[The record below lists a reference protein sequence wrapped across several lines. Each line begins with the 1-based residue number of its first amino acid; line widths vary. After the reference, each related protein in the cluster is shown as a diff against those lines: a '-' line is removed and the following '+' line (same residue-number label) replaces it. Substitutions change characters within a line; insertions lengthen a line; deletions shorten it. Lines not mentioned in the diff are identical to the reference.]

1 MKLIRAI
8 ELVVL
13 TLVVSLGVARAQPW
27 QPLTN
32 QPTFQA
38 SNANLL
44 TDGTVMVQ
52 RYFTNQWYRLTPD
65 AFGSYVNGT
74 WSQLASMAADY
85 GPLYYAS
92 VVLADGRLIVTGGEY
107 NFSPPAVWTNKGAV
121 YDPLADAWTVLRPPT
136 GWTNIGDAQATV
148 LADGRFMLA
157 NPFDK
162 RIAILDPVSLTYT
175 NLKPPKD
182 DRNAEEGWNILPDG
196 SVLVIDVLARP
207 RAQRYVPELNQW
219 VAAGVLP
226 VNLVDP
232 GSQEIGP
239 AVLRPDGTVFAT
251 GATGHNAIYDTASG
265 NWSAGPDFP
274 LFSEGRYYDIADGPA
289 SLLPS
294 GNVLCAASPGIFLR
308 PTHFWEFD
316 GANLIQVP
324 DTPHS
329 SSITSY
335 EGRMLLLP
343 TGQVL
348 FTDGS
353 PDVQVYTAAGTYDP
367 SWAPTI
373 TSAPTDVQPGLT
385 YSIFGT
391 QFNGLSEGAAYGD
404 DAQSATNY
412 PLVRI
417 TNQSSGHVFYARTH
431 DHSRMGVASGAAIV
445 STSFDVPPNI
455 ELGDSDLVVVAN
467 GIPSDGVT
475 ISISSGE

>member
-1 MKLIRAI
+1 MKLIGAI
-8 ELVVL
+8 EVVVL
-13 TLVVSLGVARAQPW
+13 TLVGSLGVARAQSW
-27 QPLTN
+27 QPLTK
-32 QPTFQA
+32 QPTFGA

-52 RYFTNQWYRLTPD
+52 RYFRPEWYRLTPD

-74 WSQLASMAADY
+74 WSQLASLPPDY

-92 VVLADGRLIVTGGEY
+92 AVLADGRLIVTGGEY
-107 NFSPPAVWTNKGAV
+107 NLSGGAVWTNKGAV
-121 YDPLADAWTVLRPPT
+121 YDPLADAWTVLTPPT
-136 GWTNIGDAQATV
+136 GWANIGDSQSMV
-148 LADGRFMLA
+148 LVDGRFMVS
-157 NPFDK
+157 NPFDT
-162 RIAILDPVSLTYT
+162 RIAILDPVSLSYT
-175 NLKPPKD
+175 NLNPPKD
-182 DRNAEEGWNILPDG
+182 DRNAEEGWTQLPDG
-196 SVLVIDVLARP
+196 SLLVVDVLARP
-207 RAQRYVPELNQW
+207 RAQRYDPALNQW
-219 VAAGVLP
+219 VAAGTVP
-226 VNLVDP
+226 VDLVDP

-265 NWSAGPDFP
+265 KWSAGPDFP
-274 LFSEGRYYDIADGPA
+274 FVVGEGQYDIADGPA

-294 GNVLCAASPGIFLR
+294 GNVLCAASPGIFR
-308 PTHFWEFD
+308 TPTHFWEFD
-316 GANLIQVP
+316 GTNLIQVP

-329 SSITSY
+329 SAIRSY

-353 PDVQVYTAAGTYDP
+353 ADVQVYTSAGTYDP

-385 YSIFGT
+385 YSISGT

-417 TNQSSGHVFYARTH
+417 TNQTSGHVFYARTH
-431 DHSRMGVASGAAIV
+431 DHSRMGVASGAEIV
-445 STSFDVPPNI
+445 STSFDVPPSI

-467 GIPSDGVT
+467 GIPSDSVT
-475 ISISSGE
+475 ISISGG